1 MAVEFNIVDDFI
13 GESQSIIADIYL
25 SVDEYGNLARSGK
38 IFSRL
43 IWLSHDVMKVK

>member
-13 GESQSIIADIYL
+13 GESQSITDIYL
-25 SVDEYGNLARSGK
+25 SLDEYANLARSGK